1 MNLKYLEIVLLVSII
16 FFGNTHFAASAD
28 DREDDTIKELAWN
41 TILNVN

>member
-16 FFGNTHFAASAD
+16 FFGNTHIAASAD